1 MANLKLKYDK
11 SSITDDTLFEYA
23 EKIKEI
29 HNNLNEKANNEGEFL
44 GWLELPTNYDKSM
57 GLDILNKPKLYLSID
72 EYDEE
77 AKEFEEI
84 QGIFNPNTLKK

>member
-1 MANLKLKYDK
+1 
-11 SSITDDTLFEYA
+11 
-23 EKIKEI
+23 
-29 HNNLNEKANNEGEFL
+29 
-44 GWLELPTNYDKSM
+44 M